1 MRVIIGLLLCL
12 SLVLFVAP
20 VGGRKVR
27 KRCKPLT
34 FPDTVRSCNQAPNA
48 EGWYRDGTVCNF
60 ACRRGCV
67 KDTGGTRRV
76 CKVKG
81 RSKWW
86 TGGRGLKCNCRPC
99 VGAPS
104 HPEGYTSDCGAG
116 TYPAGHTC
124 VFTCPAGYVK
134 VSGNERKL
142 CVNGRWRGQDLVCKE
157 TDECSS
163 NPCANG
169 ATCEDEV
176 DGYTCSCVPGYG
188 GDQCETGVSGPE
200 ECSPNPCANGGTC
213 EDEVDGYACSC
224 APGYEGDHCETE
236 TDECSSNPCAN
247 GATCEDEVDGYTCTC
262 APGYEGDQCETET
275 DECSSNPCA
284 NGATCEDEVGGYTC
298 TCAPGYE
305 GDHCET
311 ETDECSSN
319 PCANGATCED
329 EVDGYTCTC
338 APGYEG
344 DQCETEVTATTQAT
358 TTGEATTTQATTTV
372 FPTIE
377 PCNMTPDLF
386 LFWTDL
392 AV

>member
-12 SLVLFVAP
+12 SLVLYVAP

-67 KDTGGTRRV
+67 KGIGGTRRV

-142 CVNGRWRGQDLVCKE
+142 CVNGRWRGEDLVCKE

-169 ATCEDEV
+169 ATCEDKV
-176 DGYTCSCVPGYG
+176 DGYTC
-188 GDQCETGVSGPE
+188 T
-200 ECSPNPCANGGTC
+200 
-213 EDEVDGYACSC
+213 C
-224 APGYEGDHCETE
+224 APGYEGDRCETE
-236 TDECSSNPCAN
+236 TDECISNPCAN
-247 GATCEDEVDGYTCTC
+247 GATCEDKVDGYTCTC
-262 APGYEGDQCETET
+262 APGYEGDQCETGKFFHYN
-275 DECSSNPCA
+275 CL
-284 NGATCEDEVGGYTC
+284 
-298 TCAPGYE
+298 
-305 GDHCET
+305 
-311 ETDECSSN
+311 
-319 PCANGATCED
+319 
-329 EVDGYTCTC
+329 
-338 APGYEG
+338 
-344 DQCETEVTATTQAT
+344 
-358 TTGEATTTQATTTV
+358 
-372 FPTIE
+372 TIPE
-377 PCNMTPDLF
+377 YD
-386 LFWTDL
+386 
-392 AV
+392 